1 MKYVIEHP
9 HQNSTKTVTTTATKI
24 NGKPAYRIEILEE
37 VYSSHGTMYSD
48 KTHTLVLF
56 EEELAGLVTALN
68 KARAAKLLGI
78 K

>member
-1 MKYVIEHP
+1 MKHVIEHP
-9 HQNSTKTVTTTATKI
+9 HLNATKTVTTTATKI
-24 NGKPAYRIEILEE
+24 NDKPAYQIEIVEE
-37 VYSSHGTMYSD
+37 VYSSQGSMYSD

-56 EEELAGLVTALN
+56 EEELAGLITALN

>member
-9 HQNSTKTVTTTATKI
+9 YRNSTKTVTATATKI
-24 NGKPAYRIEILEE
+24 NDKPAYRIEILEE
-37 VYSSHGTMYSD
+37 VYSSHGSMYSD

-56 EEELAGLVTALN
+56 EEELAGLITALN